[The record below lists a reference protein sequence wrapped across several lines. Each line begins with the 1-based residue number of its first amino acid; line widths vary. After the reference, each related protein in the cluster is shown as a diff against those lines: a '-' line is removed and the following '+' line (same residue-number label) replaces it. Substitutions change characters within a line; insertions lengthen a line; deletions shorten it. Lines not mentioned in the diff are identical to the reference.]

1 MLVLRSVTSFI
12 SYLQSALSATSQEQ
26 SKQSQRGWAQ
36 VKSNSTSADLNI
48 FGNWCDPNRS
58 QVSWFSPDI
67 FSRSEPCG
75 SFGLLVLEISDS
87 EGQPASEHLAA
98 SCSCSPLRQVYPWI
112 PAPSLEQSW
121 KGLWPEG
128 RKEGASHCLLWSHHF
143 CLQGKSSLRAAGQ
156 VDRFPRLSHISNFA

>member
-1 MLVLRSVTSFI
+1 MRLLFGWHLSMLVLRSVTSFI

-36 VKSNSTSADLNI
+36 VKSTTTSADLNI
-48 FGNWCDPNRS
+48 FGSWCDPNRS

-67 FSRSEPCG
+67 FSHSEPCG

-87 EGQPASEHLAA
+87 EGQPTSEHLAA

-128 RKEGASHCLLWSHHF
+128 RKGHLTVFYGSITFVCKGSLAWGLLV
-143 CLQGKSSLRAAGQ
+143 R
-156 VDRFPRLSHISNFA
+156 